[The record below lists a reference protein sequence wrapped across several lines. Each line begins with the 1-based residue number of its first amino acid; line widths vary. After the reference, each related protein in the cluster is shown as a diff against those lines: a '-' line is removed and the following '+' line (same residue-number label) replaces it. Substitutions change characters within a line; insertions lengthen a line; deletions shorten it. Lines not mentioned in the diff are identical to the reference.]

1 MGFLLSKLLP
11 PLLMP
16 LGLALVLQL
25 AGLMARRRPW
35 GPWLMGGGMALL
47 GLASMPLVS
56 RQLIWGLEE
65 KAERLSPKPIPRAD
79 VVLVL
84 GGGLSPALPPRRGVE
99 VGEAGDRLLT
109 GVDLLKEG
117 KARWLLLSG
126 GKVTFAAADP
136 APPEARSA
144 AALAR
149 HLGVPPARIVLSE
162 TARNTAE
169 EARALQ
175 RLAARRGWQAVLLV
189 TSATHMPRSYA
200 TFSRLTDLRVIP
212 VACDFQLP
220 ARNHYGKATATSTL
234 LGLLPNASAL
244 AGTSQALREHIGLL
258 AYRWR
263 GWS

>member
-1 MGFLLSKLLP
+1 
-11 PLLMP
+11 
-16 LGLALVLQL
+16 
-25 AGLMARRRPW
+25 
-35 GPWLMGGGMALL
+35 
-47 GLASMPLVS
+47 MPLVS

-65 KAERLSPKPIPRAD
+65 RAARLSPSVIPRAD

-109 GVDLLKEG
+109 GVDLLREG

-126 GKVTFAAADP
+126 GQVTFTSGDP
-136 APPEARSA
+136 APPEALSA

-149 HLGVPPARIVLSE
+149 HLGVPPARIVLSQ

-175 RLAARRGWQAVLLV
+175 GMANRRGWRTVLLV
-189 TSATHMPRSYA
+189 TSATHMPRSFA
-200 TFSRLTDLRVIP
+200 TFSRLTDLKVIP

-220 ARNHYGKATATSTL
+220 ARTSYGQPTATSTFL
-234 LGLLPNASAL
+234 ALLPSASAL
-244 AGTSQALREHIGLL
+244 AGSSQALREHMGLL